1 MITARTKWKVG
12 VAKSVVGMALCPPSL
27 ETGIKDKDSG
37 EPGVDHQF
45 NKASQQDAR
54 KLAPLLAA
62 LASNYSFDIRSE
74 SVKYTS

>member
-1 MITARTKWKVG
+1 MITARTKWKAG

-37 EPGVDHQF
+37 EHGVDHQF

-62 LASNYSFDIRSE
+62 LGLICLLSISCWP
-74 SVKYTS
+74 